1 MIAPKSLRDGAAEPL
16 EGHLAVYLTQ
26 LAGGGDS
33 GDWVRTVGYRLRI
46 LLRECAWVYGRDI
59 NAKSFLRWRDGV
71 TAPAARTTKN
81 QYVDAVC
88 MFCGWLAD
96 GGILSHSPLSRGLL
110 RIDGRGVEPSRKRRA
125 LTDAEFG
132 RLLFGAGAF
141 KPFIVVASLTGL
153 RRGEMKKLR
162 RGDVRL
168 DAPVPFLKV
177 RGSTTKNGKP
187 VSMPLRSDGVAEL
200 RKVLGDGGSD
210 LDPVFADVPDMDEW
224 RELLA
229 KAGIPYKD
237 DLGRQADV
245 HSLRKKFNTDMSR
258 CGVSKDVQKK
268 AMRVSDWRLVDDVY
282 LDLNQIA
289 IADAFERLPRFDE
302 VEAVAVVVT
311 GTGGGV
317 HCPAQCPAPTVPMGQ
332 SLSKPVM
339 GSGGGVVQ
347 KGLIS
352 QGNCPTLSILA
363 ENAEMRHV
371 GLEPTTR

>member
-1 MIAPKSLRDGAAEPL
+1 MRKFVWFVRKRKSSPFFRVCWRCVDETHYREKSLGFRDRHNADAAASKFMREMEDEACGLIAPKSLRDGAAEPL

-153 RRGEMKKLR
+153 RRGEMKSFGGVMCVWMLLCR
-162 RGDVRL
+162 
-168 DAPVPFLKV
+168 F
-177 RGSTTKNGKP
+177 
-187 VSMPLRSDGVAEL
+187 LRSVAVR
-200 RKVLGDGGSD
+200 RKMV
-210 LDPVFADVPDMDEW
+210 
-224 RELLA
+224 
-229 KAGIPYKD
+229 
-237 DLGRQADV
+237 
-245 HSLRKKFNTDMSR
+245 SR
-258 CGVSKDVQKK
+258 C
-268 AMRVSDWRLVDDVY
+268 RCR
-282 LDLNQIA
+282 
-289 IADAFERLPRFDE
+289 
-302 VEAVAVVVT
+302 
-311 GTGGGV
+311 
-317 HCPAQCPAPTVPMGQ
+317 
-332 SLSKPVM
+332 
-339 GSGGGVVQ
+339 
-347 KGLIS
+347 
-352 QGNCPTLSILA
+352 
-363 ENAEMRHV
+363 
-371 GLEPTTR
+371 